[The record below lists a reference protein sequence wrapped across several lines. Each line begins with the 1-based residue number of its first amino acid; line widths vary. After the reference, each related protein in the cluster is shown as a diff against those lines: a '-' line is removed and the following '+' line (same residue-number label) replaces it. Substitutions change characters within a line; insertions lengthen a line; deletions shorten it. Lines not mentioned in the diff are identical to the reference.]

1 MDITFD
7 GHTPA
12 QRQVTITQNQL
23 YRLFDAMK
31 HDIMAHVE
39 YTSLSENDHLFPQDK
54 AICDICK
61 EHGVDF
67 RYKRDR
73 VAFFK
78 ALLDGMENPYK

>member
-1 MDITFD
+1 MEITFD
-7 GHTPA
+7 GHMPA

-23 YRLFDAMK
+23 YRLFEAMK
-31 HDIMAHVE
+31 HDILSHVE

-67 RYKRDR
+67 RHRKDL

-78 ALLDGMENPYK
+78 AIIDSMENPYT

>member
-7 GHTPA
+7 GHMPA
-12 QRQVTITQNQL
+12 QRQVTITQDQL

-31 HDIMAHVE
+31 HDIMSHVE
-39 YTSLSENDHLFPQDK
+39 YSPLSENDHLFPQDK

-73 VAFFK
+73 IAFFK
-78 ALLDGMENPYK
+78 AILDSMENPYT